1 MTIARVQIHMLHNCL
16 LRRPDK
22 DQLDLMAGSSGKS
35 RAKGLEGNATP
46 MGVIHTVLREQGKNA
61 ALKANFDRSVVEAAA
76 GYLASKDQEI
86 AFLFSGWTQST
97 WPHRR
102 LPDDAVWEVNTE
114 WVTLT
119 LSPGCRTHSVGGRS
133 FVGVPYGSRARLIML
148 FLQSEAVRSGQREI
162 ELGRSLH
169 SWLRRLDIPI
179 GGKAMAAVRDQSM
192 RISRCQISFC
202 NRLDGRDDFVNQSL
216 LDVDLIVDDGTDR
229 GGALAE
235 RAVLSTSFYEQLRQ
249 HPVLIEEAAV
259 RQLANNSLA
268 LDVYCWLSSRL
279 HTLSAPATVSWK
291 TLHTQYGRGV
301 AREDHFRDHFK
312 VALQLALSVYPEAY
326 LEMVSGGLRLMP
338 SRPPVYGQSNA
349 RRM

>member
-1 MTIARVQIHMLHNCL
+1 
-16 LRRPDK
+16 
-22 DQLDLMAGSSGKS
+22 
-35 RAKGLEGNATP
+35 
-46 MGVIHTVLREQGKNA
+46 MGAIHTVLREQGKNA

-76 GYLASKDQEI
+76 RYLASKDQEI

-102 LPDDAVWEVNTE
+102 LRDDAVWEVVTD

-119 LSPGCRTHSVGGRS
+119 IHPGWRTHRDDTQS

-148 FLQSEAVRSGQREI
+148 FLQSEALRTGRREI

-169 SWLRRLDIPI
+169 GWLRRLDIPV

-192 RISRCQISFC
+192 RISRCRISFC
-202 NRLDGRDDFVNQSL
+202 NRLDGRGDFIDQSL
-216 LDVDLIVDDGTDR
+216 LDGDLIVDDGTER

-235 RAVLSTSFYEQLRQ
+235 KAILSTSFYEQLRQ
-249 HPVLIEEAAV
+249 HPVRIEEAAV

-279 HTLSAPATVSWK
+279 YTLSAPMTVSWR
-291 TLHTQYGRGV
+291 TLHSQYGRGV
-301 AREDHFRDHFK
+301 AREDHFRGHFR
-312 VALQLALSVYPEAY
+312 VALQLALSVYPEARI
-326 LEMVSGGLRLMP
+326 EAVNGGLRLLP
-338 SRPPVYGQSNA
+338 SRPPA
-349 RRM
+349 T